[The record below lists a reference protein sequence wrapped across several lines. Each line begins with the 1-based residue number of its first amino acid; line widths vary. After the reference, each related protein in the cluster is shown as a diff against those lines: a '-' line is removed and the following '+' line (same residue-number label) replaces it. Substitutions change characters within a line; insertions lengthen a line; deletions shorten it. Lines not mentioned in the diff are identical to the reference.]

1 MDTIVIY
8 EKEDGGMAIL
18 YPSKNCGL
26 SIDEIIKKDIPSGAR
41 YKKISIEDMPS
52 DREYRE
58 AWSYDFTGA
67 EVNS

>member
-8 EKEDGGMAIL
+8 EKENGNVAIL